1 MEFLSD
7 IWQFFE
13 PVWRFL
19 APIVKDVRFQISSL
33 ILMATVHGYLG
44 AWLAVRM
51 LFRPRQPIKFLGLT
65 VFPQGMIPKHREKLA
80 DAIGKAVGEELVSQ
94 ETILEELFGKKFLQ
108 TKIQNVVDSYTD
120 ELLTTNY
127 PSLIESLPENL
138 RQPILEAIE
147 SLENKIGF
155 YVGNVVKSEETV
167 EAVQGF
173 VERRVDEILTQTVSD
188 TLTDETYN
196 KLLNFAETR
205 ARSLVREPALEE
217 KIRKFIGKRV
227 DDLANTQTPLR
238 EMFTADAITL
248 LKEKA
253 AEQIEPIVH
262 QLAGLATEDR
272 TKKQIGA
279 LIKKEVHNYYEQ
291 LPFIKKFF
299 VSRDNLL
306 SEVDDLVDESLP
318 KRIEETLQ
326 GDFFAEEAKNFVSKT
341 IDNTLNRPLPD
352 LIGTIA
358 PEQLENIK
366 SQLTKSILSL
376 IQSDEMQNSI
386 SAYLTDSLEKLRPQ
400 KIGELLYS
408 VHPETTI
415 KIKLK
420 LAQGL
425 VKILNNQDTTK
436 IIHSVLSK
444 QIQNLIHTPIG
455 KLSTHISEE
464 KVRDAGESLTNTII
478 NAAKQKLPE
487 AIQEFDIGGVVRDK
501 VNNYPAEKLESLVL
515 SVAKEHLTKIELFGA
530 FFGLII
536 GIGQAIQFYLY
547 K

>member
-1 MEFLSD
+1 
-7 IWQFFE
+7 
-13 PVWRFL
+13 
-19 APIVKDVRFQISSL
+19 
-33 ILMATVHGYLG
+33 
-44 AWLAVRM
+44 
-51 LFRPRQPIKFLGLT
+51 
-65 VFPQGMIPKHREKLA
+65 
-80 DAIGKAVGEELVSQ
+80 
-94 ETILEELFGKKFLQ
+94 
-108 TKIQNVVDSYTD
+108 
-120 ELLTTNY
+120 
-127 PSLIESLPENL
+127 
-138 RQPILEAIE
+138 
-147 SLENKIGF
+147 
-155 YVGNVVKSEETV
+155 
-167 EAVQGF
+167 
-173 VERRVDEILTQTVSD
+173 
-188 TLTDETYN
+188 
-196 KLLNFAETR
+196 
-205 ARSLVREPALEE
+205 
-217 KIRKFIGKRV
+217 
-227 DDLANTQTPLR
+227 
-238 EMFTADAITL
+238 
-248 LKEKA
+248 KEKA

>member
-1 MEFLSD
+1 MDFHQLFGN
-7 IWQFFE
+7 IW
-13 PVWRFL
+13 
-19 APIVKDVRFQISSL
+19 FQMSSL
-33 ILMATVHGYLG
+33 VILATIHGYLG

-51 LFRPRQPIKFLGLT
+51 LFRPRQPVKFLGLT

-80 DAIGKAVGEELVSQ
+80 DAIGKAVGDELVSQ
-94 ETILEELFGKKFLQ
+94 ETVLEELFGKKFLQ
-108 TKIQNVVDSYTD
+108 TKIQNVVDSYTE

-127 PSLIESLPENL
+127 PSIIESLPENL

-173 VERRVDEILTQTVSD
+173 VERRVDEILTQTFSD
-188 TLTDETYN
+188 ALTDKTYN

-205 ARSLVREPALEE
+205 ARSIVREPALEE

-227 DDLANTQTPLR
+227 DDLANTNTPLR
-238 EMFTADAITL
+238 EMFTDDAISL

-326 GDFFAEEAKNFVSKT
+326 GDFFAEEAKNFVGKT
-341 IDNTLNRPLPD
+341 IDNTLDRPLPD

-420 LAQGL
+420 LTQGL

-464 KVRDAGESLTNTII
+464 KVKDAGESLTNTII

-487 AIQEFDIGGVVRDK
+487 AIREFDIGGVVRDK

>member
-1 MEFLSD
+1 MDFHQLFGN
-7 IWQFFE
+7 IW
-13 PVWRFL
+13 
-19 APIVKDVRFQISSL
+19 FQISSL
-33 ILMATVHGYLG
+33 ILLATVHGYLG

-51 LFRPRQPIKFLGLT
+51 LFRPRYPVKVLGIT

-80 DAIGKAVGEELVSQ
+80 DAIGKAVGDELVSQ
-94 ETILEELFGKKFLQ
+94 ETVLEELFGKKFLQ
-108 TKIQNVVDSYTD
+108 TKIQNVVDSYTE

-155 YVGNVVKSEETV
+155 YVENVIKSEETV

-173 VERRVDEILTQTVSD
+173 VERRVDEVLTQTFD
-188 TLTDETYN
+188 EALTEKTYN
-196 KLLNFAETR
+196 QILNFAETR
-205 ARSLVREPALEE
+205 ARSIVREPALEE
-217 KIRKFIGKRV
+217 KIGKFIARRV

-238 EMFTADAITL
+238 EMFTDEAISL

-253 AEQIEPIVH
+253 IEQIEPIVH

-306 SEVDDLVDESLP
+306 SEVDELVDESLP

-326 GDFFAEEAKNFVSKT
+326 GDFFAEEARNFVGKT

-366 SQLTKSILSL
+366 SQLTRSILSL

-400 KIGELLYS
+400 KIGELLHS

-425 VKILNNQDTTK
+425 IKILNDQDTTK

-455 KLSTHISEE
+455 KLSAHIPEE
-464 KVRDAGESLTNTII
+464 KVRNAGESLTNTII
-478 NAAKQKLPE
+478 AAAKQKLPE
-487 AIQEFDIGGVVRDK
+487 AIKEFNIGGVVREK